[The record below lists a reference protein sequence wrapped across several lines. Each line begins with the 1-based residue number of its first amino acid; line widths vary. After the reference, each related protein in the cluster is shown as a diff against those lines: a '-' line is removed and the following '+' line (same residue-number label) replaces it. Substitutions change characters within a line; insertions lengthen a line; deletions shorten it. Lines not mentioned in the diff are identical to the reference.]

1 MDRYQVL
8 KTGEAVSAAI
18 KAPQVL
24 TSIILFSIIYI
35 FIGFL
40 FLLLLA
46 RLILRG
52 PTPSDGEKTLVE
64 KWLPLSLKGGR
75 HTKG

>member
-1 MDRYQVL
+1 
-8 KTGEAVSAAI
+8 VSAAI

-35 FIGFL
+35 FIGLL

-46 RLILRG
+46 RLIRRG
-52 PTPSDGEKTLVE
+52 PTPSEGGEKGLVE
-64 KWLPLSLKGGR
+64 KWQPVSLKGDR
-75 HTKG
+75 QTKA